1 MCDSQY
7 KYRMGDVRSL
17 PVDKD
22 SSLDKEPNQMNGLNQ
37 MIYDKTCP
45 KCTKFFKLRCKF
57 CEKDYCSR
65 CIVMEIHNCSKIQDK
80 IKSELSKLNVTP
92 ISSSKIIKI

>member
-7 KYRMGDVRSL
+7 NYRMGDVRSL
-17 PVDKD
+17 PVDK
-22 SSLDKEPNQMNGLNQ
+22 
-37 MIYDKTCP
+37 TCP
-45 KCTKFFKLRCKF
+45 KCKKFFKLKCKF
-57 CEKDYCSR
+57 CEKEYCSR

-92 ISSSKIIKI
+92 ISSSKILKI